1 MPPGRAVYI
10 SLGSNLGHPPANLA
24 AARERI
30 AHLPGVEIGPA
41 SSVYYTEP
49 QGVKEQPWFANQVL
63 KAFCGPELGPG
74 RLLSSLLGIET
85 EMGRHRDTRWGPRVI
100 DLDLLFFGDVIV
112 QSAELV
118 LPHPRVGE
126 RAFILVPLL
135 EIAPGFVLPGGAK
148 ARDLLQALDFRLEN
162 GCIWQD
168 SGDRGQGTDDR

>member
-1 MPPGRAVYI
+1 VYI

-24 AARERI
+24 AAGERI
-30 AHLPGVEIGPA
+30 ALLPGVEIGPV

-63 KAFCGPELGPG
+63 KAFCGPELDPG
-74 RLLSSLLGIET
+74 SLLSSLLGIEA
-85 EMGRHRDTRWGPRVI
+85 EMGRQRDIRWGPRVI
-100 DLDLLFFGDVIV
+100 DLDLLFFGEEVV

-118 LPHPRVGE
+118 LPHPRVAE

-168 SGDRGQGTDDR
+168 SAPASGRG